1 MPRQIK
7 RIKYGAMSIVMQNGA
22 ELKKE
27 IEKLGN
33 KSEKIIRNTISD
45 ARRSV
50 PGWVRESVKKH
61 YNVDNSGAKSADVNI
76 EEITDSLDGIKIRY
90 KGRLLTLKHF
100 DLKPKSKSTTSRT
113 RTKDLIPGQAIKM
126 KMDDRAVGT
135 IRQPKPYDV
144 TVEVIAGQ
152 RKKLNSR
159 TFVHNGIAWRR
170 EPGMKRWEKKSVSVL
185 RGPSVPQMID
195 NKAHDTVMK
204 TIDENLKKR
213 FEHQCK
219 RFLGQK

>member
-1 MPRQIK
+1 MPSPK
-7 RIKYGAMSIVMQNGA
+7 RYGAMSIAMKNGA

-27 IEKLGN
+27 IEKLEKN
-33 KSEKIIRNTISD
+33 SEKVITNTISD
-45 ARRSV
+45 ARKRV

-61 YNVDNSGAKSADVNI
+61 YNVDNSGLKSVDVKI
-76 EEITDSLDGIKIRY
+76 EGATNSLEGMRIRY
-90 KGRLLTLKHF
+90 TGRLLTLKHF
-100 DLKPKSKSTTSRT
+100 SLNPKSVSPKSRV
-113 RTKDLIPGQAIKM
+113 RARDLIPGQAIKM
-126 KMDDRAVGT
+126 KSSGHAVGT

-152 RKKLNSR
+152 RKKLNSY

-195 NKAHDTVMK
+195 GKAHDTVMK
-204 TIDENLKKR
+204 TIDENLDKR
-213 FEHQCK
+213 FRNQCK
-219 RFLGQK
+219 RFLGQE